1 MSVKNKPG
9 ACTVIATYRITRLR
23 CLIYIST
30 VQTSLQSLQISLQ
43 TISTDEGEFSK
54 QETKSTE
61 NVKVVRI
68 ASTPLSLTGG
78 AGIRSGER
86 DALSFTVSTTSFLSL
101 LVSQLPAIHCSV
113 LC

>member
-30 VQTSLQSLQISLQ
+30 VQTSLQ
-43 TISTDEGEFSK
+43 TISTNKGEFSK

-61 NVKVVRI
+61 SVKVVRI

-78 AGIRSGER
+78 AGIRSGEG

-101 LVSQLPAIHCSV
+101 LVSQLPAIHCSI